1 MLGGLDGVVRFGLW
15 VRGGLNDDWKVLE
28 GIVSNEEKS
37 DAARLGVGKIRD
49 YGALASSK
57 GFFFSGKMRR
67 VSRNSETWTT
77 EHLDKQ

>member
-37 DAARLGVGKIRD
+37 DAAR
-49 YGALASSK
+49 
-57 GFFFSGKMRR
+57 
-67 VSRNSETWTT
+67 
-77 EHLDKQ
+77 